1 MRHAALTFWL
11 MLILVGSVAYGSW
24 LAWRQFGDSKLSTGE
39 SEAATGQFAASM
51 RGNLPPGV
59 PLPDFE
65 LTDQRGH
72 KFHSSSLRGQVW
84 VASYFFASCP
94 GPCFRLNQA
103 LASLQTEPA
112 LDAVKFVSITCDP
125 ANDPPETLRTYSER
139 FNANPKRWVFLTGEL
154 EPILA
159 YGQQR
164 FLVPIAQGTHSELAI
179 VMDRQST
186 VRGYFHLTDANDV
199 NHMRV
204 RLQQLLDE
212 PAPAPESKTAADKPG
227 DSATPSASMTRA
239 AKNGSANAAPVEKDR
254 PSPANK

>member
-1 MRHAALTFWL
+1 M
-11 MLILVGSVAYGSW
+11 IVVGSVAYGSW
-24 LAWRQFGDSKLSTGE
+24 LAWRQFGDTRSSAGETG
-39 SEAATGQFAASM
+39 AATGQFASSM

-72 KFHSSSLRGQVW
+72 KFHSSSMRGKVW

-103 LASLQTEPA
+103 LASLQSEPS

-139 FNANPKRWVFLTGEL
+139 FNADPKRWVFLTGEL
-154 EPILA
+154 KPILE
-159 YGQQR
+159 YGQKK

-179 VMDRQST
+179 VMDPKST
-186 VRGYFHLTDANDV
+186 VRGYFHLTESADV
-199 NHMRV
+199 EQMRT
-204 RLQQLLDE
+204 RLEQLLKE
-212 PAPAPESKTAADKPG
+212 PAPGGNG
-227 DSATPSASMTRA
+227 DQ
-239 AKNGSANAAPVEKDR
+239 D
-254 PSPANK
+254 